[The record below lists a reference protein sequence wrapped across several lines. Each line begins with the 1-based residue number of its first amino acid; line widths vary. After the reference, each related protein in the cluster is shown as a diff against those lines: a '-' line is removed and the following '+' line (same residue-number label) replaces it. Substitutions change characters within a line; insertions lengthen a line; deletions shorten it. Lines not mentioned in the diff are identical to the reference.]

1 MRIRL
6 IFHRIDGRWKNP
18 RSWVLL
24 AVVAAY
30 LGFAFLFVPGD
41 GGVRLAGYR
50 LPPCP
55 LKTLT
60 GIPCPF
66 CGLTTGSA
74 WAVRGAWVKA
84 WDSNILSPVLVSF
97 AIAMAAYTLLIRL
110 AAARD
115 LRMTVSGPKDWQWV
129 LLGTLIAVSWTVN
142 LLRR

>member
-1 MRIRL
+1 M
-6 IFHRIDGRWKNP
+6 
-18 RSWVLL
+18 LL
-24 AVVAAY
+24 AAVAAY
-30 LGFAFLFVPGD
+30 LGLALLLVPGD
-41 GGVRLAGYR
+41 GGVRFAGYR

-84 WDSNILSPVLVSF
+84 WDSNILSPALVSF
-97 AIAMAAYTLLIRL
+97 AFAMAAYTLLIRL

-115 LRMTVSGPKDWQWV
+115 LRVTVSGLGDWPWV
-129 LLGTLIAVSWTVN
+129 LFGALIAVSWTVS